1 MRRDLLG
8 ISAFNNDLRK
18 RTTNTSGNGGDEM
31 NQAMKHHVGMQEKI
45 AEDML
50 TLTRN
55 LKEQTETANRIIRR
69 DTDVILLISFCFS
82 IKILIL
88 NTFSMQCPLCSHTNF
103 VDC

>member
-8 ISAFNNDLRK
+8 ISAFGNDLRK
-18 RTTNTSGNGGDEM
+18 RTTNTSGNEM
-31 NQAMKHHVGMQEKI
+31 NQAMKHHVDMQEKI

-69 DTDVILLISFCFS
+69 DTDVIFLSTLLFGNASTC
-82 IKILIL
+82 L
-88 NTFSMQCPLCSHTNF
+88 TF
-103 VDC
+103 